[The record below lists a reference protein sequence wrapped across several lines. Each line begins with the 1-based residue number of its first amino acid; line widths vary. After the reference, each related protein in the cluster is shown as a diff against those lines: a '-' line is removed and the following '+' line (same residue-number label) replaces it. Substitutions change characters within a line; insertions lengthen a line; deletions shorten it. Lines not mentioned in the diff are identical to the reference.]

1 MFKTPFDDQ
10 SWYWGKDLVNLR
22 LDDYLQ
28 DTLMYRDR
36 YSNHAFKLLANF
48 AIGLLVLI
56 LKVLKKRLCRLR

>member
-1 MFKTPFDDQ
+1 MIKAGP
-10 SWYWGKDLVNLR
+10 GAKDLVNLR

-48 AIGLLVLI
+48 AIGLLAN
-56 LKVLKKRLCRLR
+56 

>member
-10 SWYWGKDLVNLR
+10 SWAWGKDLVNLR

-48 AIGLLVLI
+48 AIGLLVTDFESA
-56 LKVLKKRLCRLR
+56 KKRLCRLR